1 MRILS
6 GLKPTGRPHV
16 GNYFGAMRQFVELQS
31 KGEGFYFIANLHALD
46 IVRDRAALADYSL
59 GVALDYLALGLDPSR
74 CTLFLQSDVPEVS
87 ELMWIL
93 GTVTPMGQLL
103 RGHAYKDAVD
113 AGRSPDFGLFAYPV
127 LMAADI
133 LLYRS
138 DVVPVG
144 QDQKQHLEYTRD
156 VAVKFNQVYCPG
168 FDPQTGQG
176 GALRIPDPLI
186 LPDVAVIPGTDGKK
200 MSKSHGNTIEL
211 FAPDRDVEKS
221 IKRIVTDSKGVADP
235 KDPAACHV
243 FQLLRHFLDAD
254 ERRSVEDRYRAG
266 GTGYGTFKQLLVE
279 KFHERFD
286 AARARRAELAKD
298 TGAVRE
304 ILRRGAETARAEGA
318 KTLRDVQE
326 ACGVQW

>member
-16 GNYFGAMRQFVELQS
+16 GNYFGAMRQFVELQA
-31 KGEGFYFIANLHALD
+31 KGDGFYFIANLHALD
-46 IVRDRAALADYSL
+46 VVRDRRALADYSL

-113 AGRSPDFGLFAYPV
+113 DGRSPDFGLFAYPV

-133 LLYRS
+133 LLYGS

-156 VAVKFNQVYCPG
+156 VAVKFNQTYCPD
-168 FDPQTGQG
+168 FDPQTGRG
-176 GALRIPDPLI
+176 GALRIPEPLI
-186 LPDVAVIPGTDGKK
+186 LPDVAVIPGTDGRK
-200 MSKSHGNTIEL
+200 MSKSYGNTIEL
-211 FAPDRDVEKS
+211 FAPDREVEKT
-221 IKRIVTDSKGVADP
+221 IKRIVTDSKGVDEP
-235 KDPAACHV
+235 KDPAACNV
-243 FQLLRHFLDAD
+243 FQLLRHFLTPE
-254 ERRSVEDRYRAG
+254 ERQSVEARYRAG
-266 GTGYGTFKQLLVE
+266 GEGYGPFKQLLVE

-298 TGAVRE
+298 VGAVRE
-304 ILRRGAETARAEGA
+304 ILRRGAERARAEGA

-326 ACGVQW
+326 ACGVKW